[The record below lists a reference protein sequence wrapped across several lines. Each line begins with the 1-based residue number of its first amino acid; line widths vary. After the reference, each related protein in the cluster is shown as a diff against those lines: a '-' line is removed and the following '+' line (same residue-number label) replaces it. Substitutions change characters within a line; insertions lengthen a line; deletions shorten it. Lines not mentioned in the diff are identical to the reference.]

1 MSEPLLDSL
10 ELAAAKAG
18 DIAPAVYERYFERCP
33 DSRTI
38 MIHTDS
44 YMRGRMLDEVFR
56 LLMSGGVEEEREYL
70 EFETTNHR
78 AYGAAPHMYENV
90 LLAVRDVVA
99 DVLGSEFSAG
109 MDVAWKQRV
118 QELLAIIRPFTAPA

>member
-1 MSEPLLDSL
+1 VSEPLLDSL

-56 LLMSGGVEEEREYL
+56 LLMSGDVEEEREYL

-90 LLAVRDVVA
+90 LLAVRDVVT
-99 DVLGSEFSAG
+99 DVLGSEFSAE

-118 QELLAIIRPFTAPA
+118 QELLAIIRLFTAAA

>member
-56 LLMSGGVEEEREYL
+56 LLMSGDVEEEREYL

-90 LLAVRDVVA
+90 LLAVRDVVT
-99 DVLGSEFSAG
+99 DVLGSEFSAE

-118 QELLAIIRPFTAPA
+118 QELLAIIRLFTAAA